1 MSSSNLLMQD
11 VTVSSRSFFNFH
23 STFRGYPL
31 ALHSKVTLSPGFAL
45 TVFLSLSLNNGSTR
59 IKVNGD
65 NNDVT
70 TTTITMMIILMMM
83 MRIRRMFL
91 PKMSK
96 NIVGFSLTDLEKLL
110 HFLDRFSPLR
120 RGIKM
125 CQQISI
131 LKFLTDLYSTNVSI
145 KLKTNEKRDCLTV
158 SPIWIN
164 MICFHLRKGLAIH
177 EYWQA
182 TNSHTIRL
190 CTLLTVNY
198 NVI

>member
-59 IKVNGD
+59 IKVNSD
-65 NNDVT
+65 NNDVM

-96 NIVGFSLTDLEKLL
+96 KHRWVFTDWFGNIITFFGPFFTLTQRDQNVPI
-110 HFLDRFSPLR
+110 D
-120 RGIKM
+120 
-125 CQQISI
+125 Q
-131 LKFLTDLYSTNVSI
+131 YSEVPNGLVFNKCI
-145 KLKTNEKRDCLTV
+145 NKVENQWKT
-158 SPIWIN
+158 
-164 MICFHLRKGLAIH
+164 
-177 EYWQA
+177 
-182 TNSHTIRL
+182 RL
-190 CTLLTVNY
+190 SDG
-198 NVI
+198 

>member
-65 NNDVT
+65 NNDVM

-96 NIVGFSLTDLEKLL
+96 NIVGFSLTDLEIIT
-110 HFLDRFSPLR
+110 FFGP
-120 RGIKM
+120 
-125 CQQISI
+125 
-131 LKFLTDLYSTNVSI
+131 FFTLTQRDQNVPIDQYSEVPNGLVFNKCI
-145 KLKTNEKRDCLTV
+145 NKVENQWKT
-158 SPIWIN
+158 
-164 MICFHLRKGLAIH
+164 
-177 EYWQA
+177 
-182 TNSHTIRL
+182 RL
-190 CTLLTVNY
+190 SDG
-198 NVI
+198 